1 MKNIISIENVS
12 FAYNKENVLQD
23 IILSVD
29 EGDFVGIIGCNGS
42 GKSTLMKLL
51 IGQLAPSKGKIKLFN
66 EDLSKSNKLN
76 KIGYVPQIS
85 LSSGATFP
93 ATVEE
98 VVMANLYSKIGFMK
112 FPKKE
117 HKEKVKEA
125 LRIVNMEEYSK
136 RLIGNLS
143 GGQQKRLQI
152 SRGLYNSPKLIV
164 MDDPFNAIDL
174 EMSKNITDNIIKEYK
189 ESIFVLINNQKEILQ
204 KMDYIIFLKHD
215 SYIYGTYE
223 EMMKGISEIAPGSDG
238 LITLPYFAGERTP
251 LNDPDARGMIVGL
264 SLSHTKRHLYRSALE
279 GIGYSVAQ
287 HIDIFR
293 ENGLPVNRI
302 AAAGGGT
309 KNAVWMQMVADI
321 AGVSLET
328 PKEDIGAA
336 YGDALM
342 AAIGVGFY
350 QGFSDLR
357 QVIQKKCIYKPDL
370 ERHELYK
377 PFRKLFDE
385 LYRCNQEILHSL
397 SKHNK

>member
-85 LSSGATFP
+85 LSSGETFP

-143 GGQQKRLQI
+143 GGQQQRVMIAKALVSDPKIIILDEPTTGIDAKSEEQ
-152 SRGLYNSPKLIV
+152 LYALLNKL
-164 MDDPFNAIDL
+164 NK
-174 EMSKNITDNIIKEYK
+174 ESNITIIIVSHDFAKIQQYTNK
-189 ESIFVLINNQKEILQ
+189 IFVVENNK
-204 KMDYIIFLKHD
+204 
-215 SYIYGTYE
+215 
-223 EMMKGISEIAPGSDG
+223 
-238 LITLPYFAGERTP
+238 
-251 LNDPDARGMIVGL
+251 
-264 SLSHTKRHLYRSALE
+264 
-279 GIGYSVAQ
+279 
-287 HIDIFR
+287 
-293 ENGLPVNRI
+293 
-302 AAAGGGT
+302 
-309 KNAVWMQMVADI
+309 
-321 AGVSLET
+321 VSLMKNEN
-328 PKEDIGAA
+328 E
-336 YGDALM
+336 
-342 AAIGVGFY
+342 V
-350 QGFSDLR
+350 
-357 QVIQKKCIYKPDL
+357 
-370 ERHELYK
+370 
-377 PFRKLFDE
+377 
-385 LYRCNQEILHSL
+385 
-397 SKHNK
+397 

>member
-85 LSSGATFP
+85 LSSGSTFP

-143 GGQQKRLQI
+143 GGQQQRVMIAKALVSDPKIIILDEPTTGIDAKSEEQ
-152 SRGLYNSPKLIV
+152 LYALLNKL
-164 MDDPFNAIDL
+164 NK
-174 EMSKNITDNIIKEYK
+174 ESNITIIIVSHDFAKIQQYTNK
-189 ESIFVLINNQKEILQ
+189 IFVVENNK
-204 KMDYIIFLKHD
+204 
-215 SYIYGTYE
+215 
-223 EMMKGISEIAPGSDG
+223 
-238 LITLPYFAGERTP
+238 
-251 LNDPDARGMIVGL
+251 
-264 SLSHTKRHLYRSALE
+264 
-279 GIGYSVAQ
+279 
-287 HIDIFR
+287 
-293 ENGLPVNRI
+293 
-302 AAAGGGT
+302 
-309 KNAVWMQMVADI
+309 
-321 AGVSLET
+321 VSLMKNEN
-328 PKEDIGAA
+328 E
-336 YGDALM
+336 
-342 AAIGVGFY
+342 V
-350 QGFSDLR
+350 
-357 QVIQKKCIYKPDL
+357 
-370 ERHELYK
+370 
-377 PFRKLFDE
+377 
-385 LYRCNQEILHSL
+385 
-397 SKHNK
+397 

>member
-117 HKEKVKEA
+117 HKQKVKEA

-143 GGQQKRLQI
+143 GGQQQRVMIAKALVSDPKIIILDEPTTGIDAKSEEQ
-152 SRGLYNSPKLIV
+152 LYALLNKL
-164 MDDPFNAIDL
+164 NK
-174 EMSKNITDNIIKEYK
+174 ESNITIIIVSHDFAKIQQYTNK
-189 ESIFVLINNQKEILQ
+189 IFVVENNK
-204 KMDYIIFLKHD
+204 
-215 SYIYGTYE
+215 
-223 EMMKGISEIAPGSDG
+223 
-238 LITLPYFAGERTP
+238 
-251 LNDPDARGMIVGL
+251 
-264 SLSHTKRHLYRSALE
+264 
-279 GIGYSVAQ
+279 
-287 HIDIFR
+287 
-293 ENGLPVNRI
+293 
-302 AAAGGGT
+302 
-309 KNAVWMQMVADI
+309 
-321 AGVSLET
+321 VSLMKNEN
-328 PKEDIGAA
+328 E
-336 YGDALM
+336 
-342 AAIGVGFY
+342 V
-350 QGFSDLR
+350 
-357 QVIQKKCIYKPDL
+357 
-370 ERHELYK
+370 
-377 PFRKLFDE
+377 
-385 LYRCNQEILHSL
+385 
-397 SKHNK
+397 